1 MRKNTPPRPDSM
13 LIEPGHI
20 VAARQDVGED
30 GQPGSLEDL
39 ATREPALAAYI
50 SEGMASLAGKLAL
63 SGAPTPIVQGL
74 YGEALTLL
82 LSSVEAQR
90 RGHYDLWK
98 GTVVGTRLE
107 NLVGEKPPAKPRKKR
122 GRKTDAEGEQGG

>member
-1 MRKNTPPRPDSM
+1 MKNDTPARPDSM

-20 VAARQDVGED
+20 VSARQQVGER
-30 GQPGSLEDL
+30 GNPEALQEL

-50 SEGMASLAGKLAL
+50 SESMASLAGKLAL
-63 SGAPTPIVQGL
+63 SGAPTPVVQGL
-74 YGEALTLL
+74 YNEALAVL

-98 GTVVGTRLE
+98 GTIVGTRIEELARA
-107 NLVGEKPPAKPRKKR
+107 KKPRKRRRR
-122 GRKTDAEGEQGG
+122 GDEGGKTP

>member
-1 MRKNTPPRPDSM
+1 MKNDNPGRPDSM

-20 VAARQDVGED
+20 VSARQDVGER
-30 GQPGSLEDL
+30 GTPKALEEL

-50 SEGMASLAGKLAL
+50 SESMASLAGKLAL
-63 SGAPTPIVQGL
+63 SGAPTPLVQGL
-74 YGEALTLL
+74 YNEALAVL

-98 GTVVGTRLE
+98 GTIVGTRLE
-107 NLVGEKPPAKPRKKR
+107 ELNAPPKSRRRRRKADD
-122 GRKTDAEGEQGG
+122 GGKT

>member
-1 MRKNTPPRPDSM
+1 MSNETPARPDGM

-30 GQPGSLEDL
+30 GSPGSLEEL

-63 SGAPTPIVQGL
+63 SGAPTPVVQGL
-74 YGEALTLL
+74 YSEALSLL

-98 GTVVGTRLE
+98 GTIVGTKLE
-107 NLVGEKPPAKPRKKR
+107 ALFGEKKPAARPRKRRKR
-122 GRKTDAEGEQGG
+122 KGDDEQGG